1 MSMPSDGALPVSED
15 ALLGGRVRLRQ
26 PVDGARASIDPVFLA
41 AAVPVEAGELVL
53 DIGCGTGAAMLCV
66 AAREPQCR
74 VVGLERQRDLV
85 RIAGDNLILNGMA
98 TRVSVMVGDLLQPP
112 PRISAGAF
120 DHVIANPPH
129 LARGQGH
136 ESPNPA
142 RAEASIEGDAELA
155 DWVRFALSMVKPK
168 GTLTMVHRADR
179 IDAVLA
185 QIHGR
190 AGEVVVY
197 PLWPGLG
204 KPASRILVRARRQV
218 AAPARLAV
226 GMVLHEPDGRF
237 TAAAEAILRGG
248 EALAL

>member
-1 MSMPSDGALPVSED
+1 MSQPDDNIQLSED
-15 ALLGGRVRLRQ
+15 TLLGGRVRIRQ

-41 AAVPVEAGELVL
+41 AAVPVEPGELVL

-74 VVGLERQRDLV
+74 VVGLERQRELV
-85 RIAGDNLILNGMA
+85 RIAGDNVILNGME
-98 TRVSVMVGDLLQPP
+98 TRVSAMIGDLLQPP

-120 DHVIANPPH
+120 DHVLANPPY
-129 LARGQGH
+129 LERARANEQ
-136 ESPNPA
+136 PNPA
-142 RAEASIEGDAELA
+142 RAEATIEGDAALG
-155 DWVRFALSMVKPK
+155 DWIRFALSMAKPK
-168 GTLTMVHRADR
+168 GTITLVHRADR
-179 IDAVLA
+179 IDAVLG
-185 QIHGR
+185 QINGR

-204 KPASRILVRARRQV
+204 KPASRILVRARKQV

-226 GMVLHEPDGRF
+226 GMMLHETDGRF
-237 TAAAEAILRGG
+237 TQAAEAVLRGG